1 MSSVDR
7 PKRATVVQPARR
19 RMDPRSAR
27 AAKALAAGALFVACT
42 ATRERARLNSVA
54 PDAVR
59 RGEPSH
65 DAGTATSTNTRP
77 SAFFERVA
85 DRNALAESVERSGVH
100 DPAVLAAIRTVP
112 RHEFV
117 LPVFRV
123 MAYEDRP
130 LPIIGGQTISQPSI
144 VARMTEAAEPT
155 PSSNCLEIG
164 TGSGYQAAVLAE
176 LCKKTYS
183 IEYLPD
189 VAAFGKEHLRAMG
202 YGADRVALRVGDGY
216 AGWPE
221 AAPFDVIVVTA
232 APEHVPEPL
241 LAQLGMGGRLV
252 IPVGEKNGVHTLELW
267 TRTAAGEGEAAFRR
281 EALATTRFVPFAG
294 H

>member
-1 MSSVDR
+1 MN
-7 PKRATVVQPARR
+7 
-19 RMDPRSAR
+19 DPRHRHERPPRLGARKRGASAR
-27 AAKALAAGALFVACT
+27 TAAPLVLAALVACT
-42 ATRERARLNSVA
+42 ASHERPPPRSAASGVA
-54 PDAVR
+54 ANDVKGAT
-59 RGEPSH
+59 GG
-65 DAGTATSTNTRP
+65 AGSLPRSARP
-77 SAFFERVA
+77 SAFFERTA
-85 DRNALAESVERSGVH
+85 ERNALADTVERSGVH
-100 DPAVLAAIRTVP
+100 DPAVLTAIRTVP

-130 LPIIGGQTISQPSI
+130 LPILGGQTISQPSM
-144 VARMTEAAEPT
+144 VALMTEAAKPT

-164 TGSGYQAAVLAE
+164 TGSGYQAAVLGE
-176 LCKKTYS
+176 ICRKTYS

-189 VAAFGKEHLRAMG
+189 VARFGEEHLRRMG
-202 YGADRVALRVGDGY
+202 YGPDRVALRVGDGY

-241 LAQLGMGGRLV
+241 LAELAVGGRLV
-252 IPVGEKNGVHTLELW
+252 IPVGEKTGVHTLELW
-267 TRTAAGEGEAAFRR
+267 TRTAAGEGDAAFRH
-281 EALATTRFVPFAG
+281 EAIATTRFVPFLG